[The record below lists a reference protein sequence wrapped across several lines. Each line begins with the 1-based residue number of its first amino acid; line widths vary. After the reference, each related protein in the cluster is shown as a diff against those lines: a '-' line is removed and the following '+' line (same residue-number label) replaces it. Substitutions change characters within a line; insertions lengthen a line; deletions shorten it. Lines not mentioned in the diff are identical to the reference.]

1 MPQSEQ
7 SPSLRR
13 EAPAA
18 YYYRRKLGVREL
30 LPAIGIAIGA
40 GVFAFYVTRLLMQ
53 RTPLSIDRTPKASGG
68 RMARR
73 KRSFAAN
80 PDSTAE

>member
-40 GVFAFYVTRLLMQ
+40 GMFAYYVTRLLLQ
-53 RTPLSIDRTPKASGG
+53 RTPLMVDRTPKVAGR
-68 RMARR
+68 RMARS
-73 KRSFAAN
+73 KRLFAADPEN
-80 PDSTAE
+80 TAE